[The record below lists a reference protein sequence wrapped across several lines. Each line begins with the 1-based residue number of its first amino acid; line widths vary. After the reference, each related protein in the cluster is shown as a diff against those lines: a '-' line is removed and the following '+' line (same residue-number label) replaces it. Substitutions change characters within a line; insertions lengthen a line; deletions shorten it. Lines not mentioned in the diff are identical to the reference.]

1 MPTVRSWCLLIDY
14 RLSLVSTAIC
24 SHKARDVGAPR
35 PAGTRLRLIESV
47 VECPPQSKNP
57 FDGLGFLS
65 EYFSLGCRN
74 ALG

>member
-1 MPTVRSWCLLIDY
+1 MPTVLSWCLLIDY
-14 RLSLVSTAIC
+14 RLSLGSTAIC

-35 PAGTRLRLIESV
+35 PEGTRLQLIGSV
-47 VECPPQSKNP
+47 VECPSQSKNP
-57 FDGLGFLS
+57 LEVLGFLS